1 MADQARR
8 RELER
13 AIEAALVEVQGAE
26 RYRLAQ
32 REATNGR
39 ARAEERAHPL
49 EYDRN
54 GFPAPQRLA
63 SFGERVR
70 RLITGG

>member
-1 MADQARR
+1 MTDPARR
-8 RELER
+8 RRLER
-13 AIEAALVEVQGAE
+13 AIEAALVEAKGAE

-32 REATNGR
+32 HEATNGR
-39 ARAEERAHPL
+39 AGAVERAHPL
-49 EYDRN
+49 EFDRN

-63 SFGERVR
+63 SFADRVR